1 MCGILWAIYRQ
12 NIDRN
17 DLDIFQK
24 SLQKITSRGPD
35 YIWSYQDRNILL
47 WHTRLAIIDTS
58 SAANQP
64 FQIGDCVVVFNGE
77 IYNFQTLQEILK
89 QKWYVFTTTSDTEV
103 LLYAYQERG
112 EECVQYFDGMW
123 AFAIYDKNKQKIF
136 LSRDR
141 IGEKPLLYYHDHN
154 AFIFWSELPA
164 VVWLLDTKA
173 VVIDKFALSNF
184 ALYNFKH
191 IPSPYTAFQSICKL
205 DPGYNLSFDIQ
216 THDSKKYKYLQINKI
231 DIQTDPIQ
239 QCHDLLYNAVQQ
251 TCFADVP
258 VGIFLSGGVDSSLI
272 AAMMKDRNIMT
283 YSLWYDEHDEE
294 LLRAT
299 KIASHLWLQNK
310 QIYFKEYFN
319 KVALFDT
326 LKQIIKQYGEPV
338 NLMQIIYADTILKE
352 MRQDGI
358 KVAVWWNG
366 ADEMF
371 YGYDGMNTLAFASK
385 IKQMLDTIWIGKI
398 LPNNHLKKFLYN
410 NSLSKISHIQ
420 SKYKKFM
427 YADIFENI
435 ANELSSHTLIDIFSW
450 LWLRIENEHS
460 ITIVNDIAG
469 SINGME
475 LRTPF
480 LNKNIL
486 DFAASLD
493 QSYKVRS
500 YRDKKENKYILKKVL
515 EKYLPHELIYL
526 PKMWFGYNIRYED
539 SIFNIQNKQEIDYYF
554 DTVLPQIDLY
564 HTDEIKKILEAYRKW
579 QKVHFYALL
588 NIMITCIWYDQQF
601 IHTS

>member
-1 MCGILWAIYRQ
+1 MCGILWAIYKQ
-12 NIDRN
+12 NIDGN

-35 YIWSYQDRNILL
+35 HIWSYQDGNILL

-64 FQIGDCVVVFNGE
+64 FQIGDYIVVFNGE
-77 IYNFQTLQEILK
+77 IYNFQALQEILK

-123 AFAIYDKNKQKIF
+123 AFAIYDKTKQRVF

-141 IGEKPLLYYHDHN
+141 IGEKPLLYYYDHN
-154 AFIFWSELPA
+154 IFIFWSELPA

-191 IPSPYTAFQSICKL
+191 IPSPYTAFHNVYKL

-216 THDSKKYKYLQINKI
+216 NHDSKKYKYLQINKI
-231 DIQTDPIQ
+231 AIASDPIQ

-258 VGIFLSGGVDSSLI
+258 VGIFLSGGIDSSLI

-294 LLRAT
+294 LLRAK

-319 KVALFDT
+319 KVDFFDT
-326 LKQIIKQYGEPV
+326 LKKIIKHYGEPV

-352 MRQDGI
+352 MKNDGI

-371 YGYDGMNTLAFASK
+371 YGYDGMNTLAFVST
-385 IKQMLDTIWIGKI
+385 IKQILDTIWIGKI

-410 NSLSKISHIQ
+410 NNLSKIYHIQ

-486 DFAASLD
+486 DFATSLD

-515 EKYLPHELIYL
+515 EKHLPHELIYL
-526 PKMWFGYNIRYED
+526 PKMGFGYNIRYED
-539 SIFNIQNKQEIDYYF
+539 SIFNIQNKQEINYYF
-554 DTVLPQIDLY
+554 DIVLPQIDFY
-564 HTDEIKKILEAYRKW
+564 DTDEVKKIFEAYKQW
-579 QKVHFYALL
+579 QRSYFYGLL
-588 NIMITCIWYDQQF
+588 NVMITCIWYDQQF